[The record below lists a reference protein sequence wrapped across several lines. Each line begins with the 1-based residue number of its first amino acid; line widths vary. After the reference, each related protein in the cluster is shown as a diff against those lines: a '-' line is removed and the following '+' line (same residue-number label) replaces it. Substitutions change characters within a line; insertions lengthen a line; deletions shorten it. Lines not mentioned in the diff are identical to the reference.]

1 MDFWRKIFRFF
12 EKMTEYGT
20 IWADQNQKNGDI
32 SVPDG
37 QNFYRF
43 FLSDST
49 SKNTPKKIG
58 QKKIWLTPTQFF
70 DVKGQNTGSHNVH
83 LLEKPIIDRIKPKG
97 VLESPK
103 IGGNF
108 DRGVFSISVPV
119 SRNLSPK

>member
-1 MDFWRKIFRFF
+1 
-12 EKMTEYGT
+12 MTEYGT

-32 SVPDG
+32 SAPG
-37 QNFYRF
+37 CQKLKPS
-43 FLSDST
+43 LSPEST
-49 SKNTPKKIG
+49 SKNTSKKIS

-83 LLEKPIIDRIKPKG
+83 FLEKPIIDRIKPKG

>member
-1 MDFWRKIFRFF
+1 
-12 EKMTEYGT
+12 MTEYGT

-49 SKNTPKKIG
+49 SKNTSKKIG

-70 DVKGQNTGSHNVH
+70 DVKGQNTGSHKGH
-83 LLEKPIIDRIKPKG
+83 FFEIPIIDRIKPKG